1 MIIGIAIVLQFVRE
15 YTFENWS
22 EIDNQLKLIYT
33 CMNKIITEY
42 NEYKSHVY
50 LPLKGKQL
58 GEMNVSSV

>member
-1 MIIGIAIVLQFVRE
+1 
-15 YTFENWS
+15 
-22 EIDNQLKLIYT
+22 
-33 CMNKIITEY
+33 MNKIITEY